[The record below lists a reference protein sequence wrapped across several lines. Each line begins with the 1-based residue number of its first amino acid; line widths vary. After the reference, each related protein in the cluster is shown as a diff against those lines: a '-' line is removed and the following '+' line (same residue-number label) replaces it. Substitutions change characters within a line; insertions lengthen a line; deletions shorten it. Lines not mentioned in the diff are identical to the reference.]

1 VSNPPRPP
9 AVIVGR
15 RERDLRA
22 PHDDRGKRGRV
33 SRVQG
38 TRVPAERFPSAGP
51 AARLRR
57 SVPRLLEVPISLPER
72 ARCLATWIAIAATAA
87 CSAGLQPTIPPTP
100 AAGSRASRPATGA
113 AADGGTAVS
122 APTTATGASVTA
134 APRPAD
140 SVVIAN
146 GVPDSL
152 ATALRDAIEKVSAL
166 FDVPDS
172 VVRGHRFSYV
182 DVDSTSGVGDGGEP
196 TWDIE
201 VDSYVTQDKVAHYVN
216 LFLGSARTRFVERLQ
231 RGKQY
236 EPMIR
241 EKFRAA
247 GIPEDMYFLGLVESG
262 YDPHAYSRAAA
273 VGMWQFMSSTAR
285 GVGLRVDWWVDERR
299 DPMKSTD
306 AAARFIRDLRAQFGS
321 LYLAAAAYNGGPGR
335 VSRGLKK
342 FDGALEE
349 VSGEDCFFALAEQDY
364 LRAETKNY
372 VPQLIAA
379 ALIGK
384 APARYGIQLDS
395 VPRYAY
401 DSVFVPAGT
410 PLASV
415 ARAVGHSLRDVQS
428 LNPHVLRGVTP
439 PDVAIPVRI
448 PAGAAAGFDSS
459 WAALPDS
466 ERVAFRR
473 VTTRKGETLAGLARK
488 HGVQSRHL
496 SWFNRKLS
504 VRKGRLTAGQVVL
517 VPTAA
522 VVAGAFDVPDP
533 SIERYGTSAGGG
545 RVTHVVR
552 RGESLGLIAKRY
564 RTTVPALVRLNRL
577 KRNVIYPGQT
587 IIVRGAP
594 RAASSSAAR
603 RSPRSATRSAASAR
617 PTSSGAK
624 ASSSRK
630 PAASKKSTASRK
642 ATTSTKSSAIRKPT
656 TSKASAAAR
665 GAGGG
670 PTK

>member
-1 VSNPPRPP
+1 M
-9 AVIVGR
+9 
-15 RERDLRA
+15 
-22 PHDDRGKRGRV
+22 
-33 SRVQG
+33 
-38 TRVPAERFPSAGP
+38 
-51 AARLRR
+51 
-57 SVPRLLEVPISLPER
+57 R

-87 CSAGLQPTIPPTP
+87 CSPPLQPTIRPAPAPRGSSAP
-100 AAGSRASRPATGA
+100 AATAVAPSAGGTTGSAVASNGVASSPGA
-113 AADGGTAVS
+113 AARGG
-122 APTTATGASVTA
+122 
-134 APRPAD
+134 D
-140 SVVIAN
+140 SVAIAN
-146 GVPDSL
+146 GVPDSV
-152 ATALRDAIEKVSAL
+152 TAALSDAIEKVSAL

-172 VVRGHRFSYV
+172 VVHGRTGFALV
-182 DVDSTSGVGDGGEP
+182 DVDSTSGVNGDGEP

-236 EPMIR
+236 EPIIR

-342 FDGALEE
+342 FDDALEE
-349 VSGEDCFFALAEQDY
+349 VNGEDCFFALAEQDY

-384 APARYGIQLDS
+384 APSRYGIQLDS
-395 VPRYAY
+395 APRYGY
-401 DSVFVPAGT
+401 DSVFVPAAT
-410 PLASV
+410 PLSAV
-415 ARAVGHSLRDVQS
+415 ARATGRSLRDVQA

-439 PDVAIPVRI
+439 PDAAIPVRV
-448 PAGAAAGFDSS
+448 PLGAAQGFDSL
-459 WAALPDS
+459 WTALPDS
-466 ERVAFRR
+466 DRVAFRR
-473 VTTRKGETLAGLARK
+473 VTTRKGETLAGLAKK

-522 VVAGAFDVPDP
+522 VIAGAFDVPDP
-533 SIERYGTSAGGG
+533 SIERYGTSAGSG

-564 RTTVPALVRLNRL
+564 RTSVSALVRLNRL
-577 KRNVIYPGQT
+577 KKNVIYPGQT
-587 IIVRGAP
+587 IIVRGTARP
-594 RAASSSAAR
+594 ASSSSVR
-603 RSPRSATRSAASAR
+603 KSAT
-617 PTSSGAK
+617 T
-624 ASSSRK
+624 RK
-630 PAASKKSTASRK
+630 PAARASAKASAKAPVKAPAKGSPKAPSKGGA
-642 ATTSTKSSAIRKPT
+642 KSSAKP
-656 TSKASAAAR
+656 AR
-665 GAGGG
+665 
-670 PTK
+670 